1 MFIVL
6 KAQYSA
12 FQRAAV
18 DDFAERMVPHLFETF
33 PDEADALGEAGV
45 RALIRLGI
53 ERAARHYLR
62 QEYDVC
68 LYLHVMLALG
78 EHFDDDPAISWARA
92 ALEEADFTA
101 SIRIEKLHDRV
112 FDEDDDDDAD
122 EGALFP

>member
-6 KAQYSA
+6 KTQYTA

-33 PDEADALGEAGV
+33 PEEADALGEAGI

-53 ERAARHYLR
+53 ERAARHHLL

-78 EHFDDDPAISWARA
+78 PRFDDDPALSWARA

-112 FDEDDDDDAD
+112 FDEDDAE

>member
-6 KAQYSA
+6 KAQLSA

-18 DDFAERMVPHLFETF
+18 DDFAERMVPHLVETF
-33 PDEADALGEAGV
+33 PDESAELGEAGI

-53 ERAARHYLR
+53 ERAARHGLS

-78 EHFDDDPAISWARA
+78 PRFDDDPAISWARA
-92 ALEEADFTA
+92 ALEEAGLTA
-101 SIRIEKLHDRV
+101 STRIEKLHDRV
-112 FDEDDDDDAD
+112 FDEDHDDD

>member
-1 MFIVL
+1 MFIL
-6 KAQYSA
+6 QKAQYAA

-18 DDFAERMVPHLFETF
+18 DDFAERMVTHLVETF
-33 PDEADALGEAGV
+33 PDESEERGEAGI

-53 ERAARHYLR
+53 ERAARHQLV

-78 EHFDDDPAISWARA
+78 ERFDDDPALSWARA
-92 ALEEADFTA
+92 ALEEAGSSA
-101 SIRIEKLHDRV
+101 SIRIEMLHDRV
-112 FDEDDDDDAD
+112 FEDEDTA

>member
-6 KAQYSA
+6 KTQFAA

-18 DDFAERMVPHLFETF
+18 DDFAERMVPHLARTF
-33 PDEADALGEAGV
+33 PTESDALGEAGI

-53 ERAARHYLR
+53 ERAARHDLL

-78 EHFDDDPAISWARA
+78 ERFDDDPAISWARA
-92 ALEEADFTA
+92 ALDEADITA
-101 SIRIEKLHDRV
+101 SIRIEQLHDRV
-112 FDEDDDDDAD
+112 FDDEDEDEDE

>member
-6 KAQYSA
+6 KSQFSA

-18 DDFAERMVPHLFETF
+18 DDFAERMVPHLQETF
-33 PDEADALGEAGV
+33 PDESDELGEAGI

-53 ERAARHYLR
+53 ERSARHHLV

-78 EHFDDDPAISWARA
+78 PRFDDDPALSWARA
-92 ALEEADFTA
+92 ALEETEVTP

-112 FDEDDDDDAD
+112 FENDESDDAD
-122 EGALFP
+122 EGALFA

>member
-6 KAQYSA
+6 KAQLAA

-33 PDEADALGEAGV
+33 PDESDERGEAGI

-53 ERAARHYLR
+53 ERATRHHLA

-78 EHFDDDPAISWARA
+78 ERFDDDPAISWARA
-92 ALEEADFTA
+92 ALEEAEVSA

-112 FDEDDDDDAD
+112 FGPEEDAD

>member
-1 MFIVL
+1 MFVVL
-6 KAQYSA
+6 KTQYSA

-18 DDFAERMVPHLFETF
+18 DDFAERMVPHLVETF
-33 PDEADALGEAGV
+33 PDESDALGEAGI

-53 ERAARHYLR
+53 ERAARHQLL

-78 EHFDDDPAISWARA
+78 ERFDDDPAISWARA
-92 ALEEADFTA
+92 ALEEADVTA

-112 FDEDDDDDAD
+112 FDEDDADAD